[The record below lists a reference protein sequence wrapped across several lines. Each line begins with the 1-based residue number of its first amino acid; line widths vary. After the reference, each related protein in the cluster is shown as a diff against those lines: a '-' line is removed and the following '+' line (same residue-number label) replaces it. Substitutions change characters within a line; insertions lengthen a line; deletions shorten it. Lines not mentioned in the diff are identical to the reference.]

1 MFVEI
6 VHPTARYA
14 PIGRFAQIGRLAIVG
29 HGDFRHIF
37 RAI

>member
-1 MFVEI
+1 MFVEM

-29 HGDFRHIF
+29 HGDFRRIF

>member
-6 VHPTARYA
+6 VDPTARFA
-14 PIGRFAQIGRLAIVG
+14 PIGRCAQIGRLAIVG
-29 HGDFRHIF
+29 HGDFRRIF

>member
-14 PIGRFAQIGRLAIVG
+14 PIGRYAQISRLAIG
-29 HGDFRHIF
+29 RHTDFRRIF